1 MSDRSDKLHEI
12 CGIYDANKCTCINI
26 EDNNIQEISIHI
38 YNRSN
43 LRKPPTCRKSQT
55 NFIT

>member
-1 MSDRSDKLHEI
+1 LHEI

-43 LRKPPTCRKSQT
+43 LRKPPTCRKSLT
-55 NFIT
+55 NLIT